1 MCEQK
6 TTQADEWMKQVR
18 EINSRKKK
26 SRMDII
32 GQNGNDGEHYGDGHR
47 HQYVADP
54 GNGYLFCYVCG
65 QYEHPELV
73 KDNNKD
79 G

>member
-32 GQNGNDGEHYGDGHR
+32 GQNGNDGGHYGDGHR
-47 HQYVADP
+47 H
-54 GNGYLFCYVCG
+54 

>member
-32 GQNGNDGEHYGDGHR
+32 GQNGNDGEHY
-47 HQYVADP
+47 
-54 GNGYLFCYVCG
+54 
-65 QYEHPELV
+65 YEHPEPV
-73 KDNNKD
+73 KDNNKN